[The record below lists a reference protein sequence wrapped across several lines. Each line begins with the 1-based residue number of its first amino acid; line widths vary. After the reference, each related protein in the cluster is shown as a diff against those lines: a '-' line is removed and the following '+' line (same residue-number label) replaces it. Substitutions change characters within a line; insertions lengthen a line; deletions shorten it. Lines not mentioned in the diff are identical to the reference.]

1 MPDLDGGGVARGP
14 IRGVR
19 RLTKRQ
25 AGFLPLGFGERGKG
39 AQLTDAEHAL
49 LNVSEV
55 LIKEL
60 RHELDKELGK
70 RNVAK
75 LLQIEKRVYEWV
87 ADMRER
93 EREEKAAARRA
104 AEQGERDGGESAEA
118 GGADPAGA
126 LGTFFGGGSAAGGAS
141 A

>member
-1 MPDLDGGGVARGP
+1 M
-14 IRGVR
+14 R

-25 AGFLPLGFGERGKG
+25 AGFLPLGVGERGKG

-49 LNVSEV
+49 LNVADV

-104 AEQGERDGGESAEA
+104 AEASGRDGGDEAEA
-118 GGADPAGA
+118 GGADPAGV
-126 LGTFFGGGSAAGGAS
+126 LGPFFGGGSAAGGSPA
-141 A
+141 